1 MFGEGGNH
9 FIHTIRRNPNI
20 TNIIHD
26 NFVYGLTKGQASPTS
41 RPGFVTPVQV
51 DGVILD
57 PFNPLAIAIGLGASF
72 VARTFAGDQ
81 EHMKA
86 MMKKAMKHK
95 GYALLYILQP
105 CVSFN
110 KVNTYKWFKKRIYY
124 LSKEHD
130 QTDKSAA
137 IKLSSDPEKFA

>member
-1 MFGEGGNH
+1 MSLLQVSLRIYSILMILLQKTIFRNVLLESGDGCMFGEGGNH

-41 RPGFVTPVQV
+41 RPGFMTPVQV

-81 EHMKA
+81 EHMKT

-95 GYALLYILQP
+95 RVCFALYSSTLCLLQ
-105 CVSFN
+105 
-110 KVNTYKWFKKRIYY
+110 
-124 LSKEHD
+124 
-130 QTDKSAA
+130 
-137 IKLSSDPEKFA
+137 